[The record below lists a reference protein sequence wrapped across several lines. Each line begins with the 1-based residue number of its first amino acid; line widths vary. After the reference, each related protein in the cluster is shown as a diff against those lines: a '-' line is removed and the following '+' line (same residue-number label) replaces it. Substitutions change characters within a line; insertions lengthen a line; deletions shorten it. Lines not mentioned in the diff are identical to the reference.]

1 MKDLAIKDTITS
13 LELVEQINI
22 FRGEEGKKKDLR
34 HDTLLNIIR
43 DEFEEEINA
52 QKILEVESKKHLQKI
67 LEMSYKDKYG
77 REQPMYTL
85 TLSQAKQIL
94 MRESKFVRR
103 AMIHYIEELEKQL
116 ENTNKDLLTELTK
129 YTTSLEKRIIALEN
143 GENKKPLNEPLTV
156 SGYARLKGM
165 YISPIVASNMG
176 KMATHICQIERRE
189 ITRLY
194 DCRFGFINAYPIE
207 VLERVFEK
215 YQSSKY

>member
-52 QKILEVESKKHLQKI
+52 QKILEVKYIDKKG
-67 LEMSYKDKYG
+67 EG
-77 REQPMYTL
+77 RPMYTL

-129 YTTSLEKRIIALEN
+129 YTISLEKRIIALEN

-189 ITRLY
+189 VTRLY

-207 VLERVFEK
+207 ILERVFEK

>member
-13 LELVEQINI
+13 LELVDQINI

-43 DEFEEEINA
+43 DEFEEEINV
-52 QKILEVESKKHLQKI
+52 QKILEVKYIDKKG
-67 LEMSYKDKYG
+67 EG
-77 REQPMYTL
+77 RPMYTL

-143 GENKKPLNEPLTV
+143 GENKNPFNEPLTV
-156 SGYARLKGM
+156 SGYARLNGM

-215 YQSSKY
+215 YQSSNY